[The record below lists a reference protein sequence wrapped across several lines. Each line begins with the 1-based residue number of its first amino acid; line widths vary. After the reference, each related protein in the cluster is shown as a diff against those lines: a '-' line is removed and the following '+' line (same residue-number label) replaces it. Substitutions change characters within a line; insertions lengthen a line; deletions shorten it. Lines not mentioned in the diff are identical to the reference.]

1 MTALAMRPML
11 KSVITTKKVDEMTIN
26 RYELRKIDFSGITTG
41 NTIKS
46 ATPGQIL
53 KTEFLDPM
61 GITQYRLAK
70 SIEVPPQRIGAIV
83 SDGRAIT
90 ADTDL
95 RLCHFFELADGFF
108 LRLQAQHDLEVARAG
123 LAKEL
128 EHMPRYEEVLH
139 AA

>member
-1 MTALAMRPML
+1 MM
-11 KSVITTKKVDEMTIN
+11 IN
-26 RYELRKIDFSGITTG
+26 RNDLRNIDFSDVTTG
-41 NTIKS
+41 NAIRS

-53 KTEFLDPM
+53 KTEFLDPL

-70 SIEVPPQRIGAIV
+70 SIDVPPQRIGAII

-95 RLCHFFELADGFF
+95 RLCHFFKLSDGFF
-108 LRLQAQHDLEVARAG
+108 LRLQAQHDLEVARAR
-123 LAKEL
+123 LRKEL
-128 EHMPRYEEVLH
+128 EHMPHYEEVLH

>member
-1 MTALAMRPML
+1 
-11 KSVITTKKVDEMTIN
+11 MTIN
-26 RYELRKIDFSGITTG
+26 RNELRNIDFSDVATG
-41 NTIKS
+41 NTIKL

-53 KTEFLDPM
+53 KSEFLDPM

-83 SDGRAIT
+83 SLGRAIT

-95 RLCHFFELADGFF
+95 RLCHFFKLADGFF
-108 LRLQAQHDLEVARAG
+108 LRLQIQHDLEVARTG
-123 LAKEL
+123 LGNEL
-128 EHMPRYEEVLH
+128 EHMPHFEEVLD

>member
-1 MTALAMRPML
+1 
-11 KSVITTKKVDEMTIN
+11 MTIN
-26 RYELRKIDFSGITTG
+26 RKDLHDIDFSDVTTG
-41 NTIKS
+41 NTIAS

-70 SIEVPPQRIGAIV
+70 SIEVPPQRIGAII
-83 SDGRAIT
+83 SHGRAIT

-95 RLCHFFELADGFF
+95 RLCHFFKLSEGFF
-108 LRLQAQHDLEVARAG
+108 LRLQAQHDLEVARIG
-123 LAKEL
+123 LQSVLA
-128 EHMPRYEEVLH
+128 HMPHYEDVLQ

>member
-1 MTALAMRPML
+1 
-11 KSVITTKKVDEMTIN
+11 MTIN
-26 RYELRKIDFSGITTG
+26 RKDLHNIDFSEVTTG
-41 NTIKS
+41 NTIAS

-70 SIEVPPQRIGAIV
+70 SIEVPPQRIGAII
-83 SDGRAIT
+83 SHGRAIT

-95 RLCHFFELADGFF
+95 RLCHFFKLSEGFF

-123 LAKEL
+123 LGSAL
-128 EHMPRYEEVLH
+128 AHMPHYEDVLQV
-139 AA
+139 A